1 MYRPEPLPQQAC
13 CQIGVRFPDAHACI
27 TECDFPFEQRIQHF
41 MAQLDLCF
49 PYHKAVFGQQCP
61 KNVFHHGMC
70 LFKRRLLFHTAF
82 LQSQPPLT
90 ANGCGAEHSALR
102 RTDLTSTTASFSSS
116 DLIFVPY
123 LQLAPRTHGN
133 TAGGSIAYNHS
144 LAPQG
149 SY

>member
-1 MYRPEPLPQQAC
+1 MYRPEPLPQQAY

-27 TECDFPFEQRIQHF
+27 AECDFPFEQRIQHF
-41 MAQLDLCF
+41 MAQHDLFF